1 MKVVVD
7 LELCEGNAKCSAA
20 APNVFEVRDDDRSYV
35 LLDPVPEAQRAAVE
49 RAARLCPRAAITVQ
63 E

>member
-20 APNVFEVRDDDRSYV
+20 APKVFEVRDDDRSY
-35 LLDPVPEAQRAAVE
+35 LLVDPVPESERAAVE
-49 RAARLCPRAAITVQ
+49 RAARLCPRAAITIG